1 MIFRIQLFIL
11 RCRISNWGGGL
22 LRFGKSVPFFQR
34 FGYECPAPFNGAVV
48 VIAEQFSG
56 GGKDVVPLLCAV
68 SLTWSLVCHFTEKL
82 SCGVLTATVIPVVV
96 SSRDEILTDSADDVW
111 I

>member
-1 MIFRIQLFIL
+1 MIFWIQFFIL
-11 RCRISNWGGGL
+11 RCRISNGGGGL

-34 FGYECPAPFNGAVV
+34 FVYECPAPFNGSVV
-48 VIAEQFSG
+48 VIAKQFSG

-96 SSRDEILTDSADDVW
+96 SGRDEILTDSADDVW